1 MQIILTRKIIITITK
16 RSKCWKETERMFVCC
31 VLGFESMKSC
41 GFLLG
46 VFYCSMTVSSC
57 SGWAAACPVVPWE
70 MCHGWGLS
78 PCVWLS
84 VSLTCLPSSALS
96 PPPHRFAPPSPRR
109 QAPCRERARPQ
120 HPPAE
125 QHLAQELRVHAGA
138 GRSGRRSGGQRASS
152 HPGGDAGADPAQGQR
167 EEAGGRLAR
176 RHQG

>member
-1 MQIILTRKIIITITK
+1 MQIILTRKIITITK

-31 VLGFESMKSC
+31 VLGFESMKCC

-57 SGWAAACPVVPWE
+57 SGWAAACPVVPWD
-70 MCHGWGLS
+70 MC
-78 PCVWLS
+78 V
-84 VSLTCLPSSALS
+84 VPSSALS

-109 QAPCRERARPQ
+109 QAPCGEWARPQ
-120 HPPAE
+120 YPPAE
-125 QHLAQELRVHAGA
+125 QHLAQELRVHTGA
-138 GRSGRRSGGQRASS
+138 ARSGRHSGGQRASS